1 MPAASAVDDPDTPAK
16 SMLTTTLIWP
26 KPPGRWPT
34 DARARVTNRSV
45 IRAAFIKLADS
56 TKNGTDSKI
65 NELYDFHISLIK
77 TTGFRRLSM
86 SRTGRHA
93 NPSANDTGIRTTI
106 STAKTPNISSETS
119 PGLMRMTPWQV
130 GGAGEYQ
137 PRYFP
142 RGKAP
147 T

>member
-1 MPAASAVDDPDTPAK
+1 MKDTAYCFD
-16 SMLTTTLIWP
+16 L
-26 KPPGRWPT
+26 
-34 DARARVTNRSV
+34 D
-45 IRAAFIKLADS
+45 
-56 TKNGTDSKI
+56 GTICNTIDKQYANATPYLEVVKKI

-130 GGAGEYQ
+130 GGAGEHQ